1 MSFGK
6 TDNDY
11 DIKEQNIKESRSK
24 QQNFVNSP

>member
-11 DIKEQNIKESRSK
+11 DIKEQKIKESRSK